1 MLSKLDK
8 MKILGISKN
17 KLKTI
22 DNENGVIMHGLKKS
36 DEVFKGFGE
45 IYFSQV
51 EYKKIKAWKRHTR
64 MTMNL
69 IVPIGSVKFVFYDES
84 KKLFEEHNIGE
95 HNYFRLTV
103 DPFIW
108 FGFKGMKEG
117 KNLVMNLANIEHD
130 PNEVERKNFLDL
142 EYLW

>member
-8 MKILGISKN
+8 MKSLGISKH
-17 KLKTI
+17 KLKKI
-22 DNENGVIMHGLKKS
+22 ENYNGVIMHGLKKS

-69 IVPIGSVKFVFYDES
+69 IVPIGSVKFVFYNES
-84 KKLFEEHNIGE
+84 EKIFEEHNIGE

-103 DPFIW
+103 DPLVW

-117 KNLVMNLANIEHD
+117 KNLVMNFANIEHD
-130 PNEVERKNFLDL
+130 PNEVERKDFLDL

>member
-8 MKILGISKN
+8 MKSLGILKH
-17 KLKTI
+17 KLQTI

-36 DEVFKGFGE
+36 DKEFRGFGE

-51 EYKKIKAWKRHTR
+51 EYKKIKAWKRHKR

-69 IVPIGSVKFVFYDES
+69 IVPVGRVKFVFYNEDN
-84 KKLFEEHNIGE
+84 KIFEEHTIGE
-95 HNYFRLTV
+95 KNYYRLTI
-103 DPFIW
+103 DPLLW

-117 KNLVMNLANIEHD
+117 KNIVMNFANIEHD
-130 PNEVERKNFLDL
+130 PIEVERKDFLDL
-142 EYLW
+142 NYLW